1 MAIALDESAEAVKLA
16 ETVKEVREK
25 TGAFIDSWPDRFDRS
40 CLRRAVGNWRKSKSP
55 PPEPESVRAVLLGEK
70 A

>member
-1 MAIALDESAEAVKLA
+1 MTTAFDESAESGKLA

-25 TGAFIDSWPDRFDRS
+25 TGALIDSWPDRFDRG
-40 CLRRAVGNWRKSKSP
+40 CLHRAIKSWRKSKSP
-55 PPEPESVRAVLLGEK
+55 PPEPESVRAVLFGEK